1 MVRIFKLSWLIMAVA
16 ISLICFSCG
25 NSNDGSNS
33 NVESNNDRITN
44 EPANKIDK
52 DSLDAISQLFDNAFY
67 KEQIQYVAKEN
78 CRISDY
84 FTIGK
89 GDIIGYGGKE
99 SEHDGNT
106 YKSSDSKYHYFRPYG
121 DSPDFKI
128 EKSKVEVKTKK
139 IYAVSSN
146 VLEKWTAVFENS
158 KGETARMF
166 KIDYNG
172 HRIEYGY
179 KCVLLLDNEKES
191 SGVYFGSDD
200 QLNDYENNVYYAL
213 NDYCTM
219 QLENSDFSGKYYKG
233 NKLQCN
239 LYNEGTIGYEYGSP
253 ISFDAENKKINFS
266 GTEYDFKGLIRNN

>member
-1 MVRIFKLSWLIMAVA
+1 MAVA

-33 NVESNNDRITN
+33 NVESNNDCTKN
-44 EPANKIDK
+44 ESASKIDK
-52 DSLDAISQLFDNAFY
+52 DSLDAIADLFDNALCCNE
-67 KEQIQYVAKEN
+67 KKHGVAKTDCKIEYKGEYESN
-78 CRISDY
+78 WHNGESLLKKGETIDYLFEKNGDDRYYYWGDGSDGTTCRV
-84 FTIGK
+84 
-89 GDIIGYGGKE
+89 
-99 SEHDGNT
+99 
-106 YKSSDSKYHYFRPYG
+106 
-121 DSPDFKI
+121 
-128 EKSKVEVKTKK
+128 EKSKVDVKTKK
-139 IYAVSSN
+139 IYAVSSV
-146 VLEKWTAVFENS
+146 VLEKWMAVFENS

-200 QLNDYENNVYYAL
+200 QLNDYENNVYYDL